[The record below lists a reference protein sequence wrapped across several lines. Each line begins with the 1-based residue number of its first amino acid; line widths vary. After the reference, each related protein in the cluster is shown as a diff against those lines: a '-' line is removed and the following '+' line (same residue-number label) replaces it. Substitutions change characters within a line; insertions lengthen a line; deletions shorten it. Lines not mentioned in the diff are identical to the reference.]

1 MKPDQIIFSVI
12 FLILSIGTFIIS
24 CFQFKEKGFLFNN
37 NYSPEERKT
46 MDEDK
51 ERKKPY
57 YRQSGFAF
65 MFAGIVFLIL
75 AVGIFTQWVWLSVPC
90 VLFSI
95 IALVYVIV
103 SSIQIER
110 HKDNNN

>member
-1 MKPDQIIFSVI
+1 MKPDQVIFSVI

-24 CFQFKEKGFLFNN
+24 CFQFKEKGVLFNN

-75 AVGIFTQWVWLSVPC
+75 AAGIFTQWVWLSVPC

-103 SSIQIER
+103 SSVQIKQ
-110 HKDNNN
+110 HKDNHH

>member
-1 MKPDQIIFSVI
+1 MKPDQIVFGVI
-12 FLILSIGTFIIS
+12 FLILSIGTFVIS

-37 NYSPEERKT
+37 NYQEERKT

-75 AVGIFTQWVWLSVPC
+75 AVGIYTQWVWLSIPC
-90 VLFSI
+90 VLFAI
-95 IALVYVIV
+95 IDLVYVIV